1 MTARD
6 AGLATA
12 VAVVWGLAFIA
23 SKIALREVSPLVLTA
38 LRFVLAALPCLVVRR
53 PKLSWPLLIALSA
66 TLFVGQFA
74 AQFYGLAHGVPAGL
88 TAVIVQCQAL
98 FTMAFAALLFG
109 EVPGRSQLVG
119 IAVSVA
125 GLAMICATLGHEFS
139 VATFAITMV
148 SPVSFAVGNLLLRR
162 AVGVNAFD
170 LMAWMSLVAPLP
182 LFAAAVAIDGL
193 MPTLHD
199 LIGLSLAGWAAVLM
213 LGVLSTTLA
222 YWAWGHLMRRY
233 TAVEVVP
240 FALLVPVVAGIAG
253 AALFGER
260 FAPLRLA
267 GMVALVA
274 GVALTVLLGRPRAV
288 PVAAGVEGT

>member
-6 AGLATA
+6 ASLAAA

-53 PKLSWPLLIALSA
+53 PPISWPLLIALSA

-98 FTMAFAALLFG
+98 FTIALAALVFR
-109 EVPGRSQLVG
+109 EFPGRSQLAG

-139 VATFAITMV
+139 IATFAITMI
-148 SPVSFAVGNLLLRR
+148 SPVSFAIGNLLLRR
-162 AVGVNAFD
+162 AVGANAFD

-182 LFAAAVAIDGL
+182 LFAAAMATDGV

-199 LIGLSLAGWAAVLM
+199 VIGLSLAGWASVLM
-213 LGVLSTTLA
+213 LGILSTTFA
-222 YWAWGHLMRRY
+222 YWAWGYLLRRY

-267 GMVALVA
+267 GMVMLVA
-274 GVALTVLLGRPRAV
+274 GVAGTVLFGRPRAAR
-288 PVAAGVEGT
+288 VAMEVEGA

>member
-6 AGLATA
+6 ASIAAA

-23 SKIALREVSPLVLTA
+23 SKVALREVSPLVLTA

-53 PKLSWPLLIALSA
+53 PPLSWPLLIALSA

-98 FTMAFAALLFG
+98 FTIAFAAAVFREL
-109 EVPGRSQLVG
+109 PARTQLAG
-119 IAVSVA
+119 MAVSVT
-125 GLAMICATLGHEFS
+125 GLALICATLGHEFS

-162 AVGVNAFD
+162 AAGVNMFD

-182 LFAAAVAIDGL
+182 LFAAAVAIDGVR
-193 MPTLHD
+193 PTLHD
-199 LIGLSLAGWAAVLM
+199 LIGMSLEGWAAVLM
-213 LGVLSTTLA
+213 LGILSTTLA
-222 YWAWGHLMRRY
+222 YWAWGHLLRRY
-233 TAVEVVP
+233 SAVEVVP
-240 FALLVPVVAGIAG
+240 FALLVPVVASMAG

-274 GVALTVLLGRPRAV
+274 GVAVTVLLGRPRAAR
-288 PVAAGVEGT
+288 VAASVEGA

>member
-6 AGLATA
+6 AILAAA

-23 SKIALREVSPLVLTA
+23 SKIALREVSPLVLTG
-38 LRFVLAALPCLVVRR
+38 LRFALAALPCLLVRR
-53 PKLSWPLLIALSA
+53 PPLSWPLLIALSA
-66 TLFVGQFA
+66 TLFVGQFS

-88 TAVIVQCQAL
+88 TAVIVQGQAL
-98 FTMAFAALLFG
+98 FTIAFAAVWFR
-109 EVPGRSQLVG
+109 EWPGRTQLAG
-119 IAVSVA
+119 MAVSVA

-162 AVGVNAFD
+162 AAGVNMFD
-170 LMAWMSLVAPLP
+170 LMAWMSIIVPLP
-182 LFAAAVAIDGL
+182 LFVAAMAIDGVT
-193 MPTLHD
+193 PTLQD
-199 LIGLSLAGWAAVLM
+199 LVGMSLEGWGAVLM

-222 YWAWGHLMRRY
+222 YWAWGHLLRRY

-240 FALLVPVVAGIAG
+240 FALLVPVVASVAG

-267 GMVALVA
+267 GMVTLVA
-274 GVALTVLLGRPRAV
+274 GVAVTVLLGRPRAAR
-288 PVAAGVEGT
+288 VAASVEGT